1 MMGAEGIKELL
12 KKIDVEALSLEIRER
27 MKTETSQQKKL
38 KYAKRLRWSRASA
51 SPATSRSG

>member
-12 KKIDVEALSLEIRER
+12 RKIDVESLSLEIREK
-27 MKTETSQQKKL
+27 MKTEASQQKKL
-38 KYAKRLRWSRASA
+38 KFAKRLRVTNRSA